1 MLPLVK
7 DFNSSS
13 LSNAFLETSIN
24 SSVTEYI
31 RTEIVSPISKFSIS
45 FNLIRASNLLLVFKY
60 PNSLSFLIKVPS
72 IFAPFSCEIGN

>member
-45 FNLIRASNLLLVFKY
+45 WEEGI
-60 PNSLSFLIKVPS
+60 
-72 IFAPFSCEIGN
+72 